1 MNAPLIPLL
10 EVFELV
16 VLAALAAGTVWLVV
30 RSLPATLEARQKHIE
45 TVVAGFST
53 RLTEIIDERA
63 VWKLQGERL
72 AEEVETYLGQ
82 IERKRASTAASASRI
97 AGTQPA
103 AQVPIEKMPRSDQ
116 LKWARRQNS
125 G

>member
-1 MNAPLIPLL
+1 VPQVPLL

-16 VLAALAAGTVWLVV
+16 VLAALAGGTVWLVV
-30 RSLPATLEARQKHIE
+30 RSLPATLEARQKHLE
-45 TVVAGFST
+45 TVVAGFSA
-53 RLTEIIDERA
+53 RLTEIVDERA

-97 AGTQPA
+97 AGTQA
-103 AQVPIEKMPRSDQ
+103 AAPVDVSKMPRADQ
-116 LKWARRQNS
+116 LRWARQQNS